1 MLKLVTSRILAS
13 VPLLLLVAFLSFVLL
28 ELANR
33 GTDPAARIAGDGASP
48 EQIETIRQNLNLDSP
63 MIVRYA
69 EWVGHAVTGD
79 LGKSLYSGQAVTD
92 AIMERIWI
100 TGSLA
105 LWAIILTIVIGI
117 PLGVWAAVRQGSL
130 VDRAVTTVAALL
142 MSVPPFVLGLL
153 LVITFAITRAWLPA
167 TGYVTIAEG
176 GIVEWSRHLI
186 LPALALAAVSAGEG
200 VTAVSR
206 ALAERLAPTFD
217 LHLAPA
223 PFPASDLMP

>member
-92 AIMERIWI
+92 AIMER
-100 TGSLA
+100 
-105 LWAIILTIVIGI
+105 
-117 PLGVWAAVRQGSL
+117 LG
-130 VDRAVTTVAALL
+130 
-142 MSVPPFVLGLL
+142 
-153 LVITFAITRAWLPA
+153 FA
-167 TGYVTIAEG
+167 
-176 GIVEWSRHLI
+176 
-186 LPALALAAVSAGEG
+186 
-200 VTAVSR
+200 
-206 ALAERLAPTFD
+206 
-217 LHLAPA
+217 
-223 PFPASDLMP
+223 